1 MKINFKFNDMK
12 KIIIDGVT
20 CYKYLSPMT
29 EVFNFIRNDKIL
41 DVHFSFEQISNILIQ
56 EGKQMEIQ
64 VCVKIGEEI
73 NVRSVGY
80 YVDISCISLE
90 TYPVFE
96 KLAIRFFNE
105 CITNI
110 GLNTN
115 TINKSRDDMISKLKE
130 QLNIQES

>member
-56 EGKQMEIQ
+56 EG
-64 VCVKIGEEI
+64 
-73 NVRSVGY
+73 
-80 YVDISCISLE
+80 
-90 TYPVFE
+90 
-96 KLAIRFFNE
+96 
-105 CITNI
+105 ITTGN
-110 GLNTN
+110 G
-115 TINKSRDDMISKLKE
+115 S
-130 QLNIQES
+130 

>member
-1 MKINFKFNDMK
+1 
-12 KIIIDGVT
+12 
-20 CYKYLSPMT
+20 MT

-110 GLNTN
+110 GLNIN
-115 TINKSRDDMISKLKE
+115 TINKSRDEMISKLKE

>member
-1 MKINFKFNDMK
+1 MK
-12 KIIIDGVT
+12 KIFIDGVT

>member
-1 MKINFKFNDMK
+1 MK
-12 KIIIDGVT
+12 KIIIDGGT

-110 GLNTN
+110 GLNIN
-115 TINKSRDDMISKLKE
+115 TINKSRDEMISKLKE

>member
-1 MKINFKFNDMK
+1 MK
-12 KIIIDGVT
+12 KIIIDGGT

-41 DVHFSFEQISNILIQ
+41 DVHFPFEQTSNILIQ

-110 GLNTN
+110 GLNIN
-115 TINKSRDDMISKLKE
+115 TINKSRDEMISKLKE

>member
-1 MKINFKFNDMK
+1 MK

-110 GLNTN
+110 GL
-115 TINKSRDDMISKLKE
+115 ISISLEMK
-130 QLNIQES
+130 

>member
-41 DVHFSFEQISNILIQ
+41 DVHFSFEQTSNILIQ

-80 YVDISCISLE
+80 YVDIS
-90 TYPVFE
+90 
-96 KLAIRFFNE
+96 
-105 CITNI
+105 
-110 GLNTN
+110 
-115 TINKSRDDMISKLKE
+115 KSRDDMISKLKE

>member
-1 MKINFKFNDMK
+1 MK

-20 CYKYLSPMT
+20 CYKYLSPMA

-110 GLNTN
+110 GLNIN
-115 TINKSRDDMISKLKE
+115 TINKSRDEMISKLKE